1 MRNPEYLVLL
11 RHGDILINLL
21 GRGDILV
28 VNVQILPDAELL
40 VRCAYCWHSC
50 CSLWKLPPPTSGLM
64 GRGLGP
70 GNIRRRGNYRTDQ
83 TAQVSEH
90 YCFHL
95 CHLNIALSLKTV
107 FVPSAPAHHAWPRP
121 GQGPS
126 RLVNTCCDHKICS
139 ERSYILTEREAPL
152 KLSS

>member
-1 MRNPEYLVLL
+1 MRNPEYLKLL
-11 RHGDILINLL
+11 CHGDILINLL

-28 VNVQILPDAELL
+28 VNVALLPDAELPA
-40 VRCAYCWHSC
+40 RCAYCWHSC
-50 CSLWKLPPPTSGLM
+50 CSLWKLPPPLVSWEG
-64 GRGLGP
+64 GWAQAILGDAVTTEQSRP
-70 GNIRRRGNYRTDQ
+70 
-83 TAQVSEH
+83 QVSEH
-90 YCFHL
+90 NCFHL

-107 FVPSAPAHHAWPRP
+107 FVPSAPAHHAWPGS

-126 RLVNTCCDHKICS
+126 RLVNTCWDHKICS